1 VLLLSLI
8 DLLAKVYKTGN
19 SSLRSK

>member
-1 VLLLSLI
+1 LLLSLI